1 MSSQTSDKLQALTCI
16 QGIQPDEAKRDWGGE
31 RANKVQ
37 QLQHAIATCQH
48 DILNAQVDVDELSE
62 MDADDMT
69 PEDKD
74 DLINDLHEANKRL
87 KQAKQ
92 VLLLVFGS

>member
-1 MSSQTSDKLQALTCI
+1 LPGQTGNKLQALTCI

-37 QLQHAIATCQH
+37 QLQHAIATFQREI
-48 DILNAQVDVDELSE
+48 DNAHVDVDELSE

-74 DLINDLHEANKRL
+74 DLIDDLYEANKRL

-92 VLLLVFGS
+92 VLLLVFGG